1 MANNPFRAAYDLLVD
16 ELEHILNSKEIVPE
30 LSNQNVVLPLLR
42 AIKICEFLEDKLE
55 IPQNQRK
62 SLGFLK
68 TISNYYAISNLHVD
82 SYYYIDETTLMDDIK
97 YLQVFSTNTL
107 HKDYKDLTPRS
118 GAGQSV
124 NQSKNVH
131 NAHFDRS
138 TNNNG
143 STPSTTEPATRGNN
157 NQNGDDGHYDY
168 TRQENPYGG
177 GPFGGMNSFF
187 GGLFGYNYNPG
198 AGDMGTTPEDQA
210 AAMAASNRLN
220 SEIFSGKI
228 YVYRNKP
235 KIIPIA
241 KILVGIFCILLICVV
256 IVQVALNQTVVELP
270 VPSASPLYEYL
281 AHYYLNLA
289 SLYAQLGVNSVSVGY
304 LMSSAEAA
312 SWIFAILFIVMFG
325 WEAWIQLRPSK
336 NINEKYKMHIGYLL
350 FVSIMVLIFFI
361 ANFASATIP
370 KFMFGDWPAWHA
382 TYASY
387 DGGTYLATV
396 TGLYAF
402 SIIYIILLCL
412 CIVLAIIAW
421 IFKPKQD
428 FQRLNEIYNR
438 YFQEARNQFVGI

>member
-42 AIKICEFLEDKLE
+42 AVKICEFLEDKLE

-131 NAHFDRS
+131 TAHFDRS
-138 TNNNG
+138 AKSSNNSGAN
-143 STPSTTEPATRGNN
+143 TTEPAIRDANANN
-157 NQNGDDGHYDY
+157 HSNPDDGNYDY
-168 TRQENPYGG
+168 THQENPYGN
-177 GPFGGMNSFF
+177 GPFGGMSSFF
-187 GGLFGYNYNPG
+187 GGLFGYNYN
-198 AGDMGTTPEDQA
+198 AGDMGGSPEDQA

-228 YVYRNKP
+228 YIYRTKP
-235 KIIPIA
+235 KIIPIG
-241 KILVGIFCILLICVV
+241 KIIVGILCLLLICVV
-256 IVQVALNQTVVELP
+256 IIQVALNQTVVNLP
-270 VPSASPLYEYL
+270 IPINSALYNYL
-281 AHYYLNLA
+281 LPIYSNAIGFDPTA
-289 SLYAQLGVNSVSVGY
+289 TYAVGT

-312 SWIFAILFIVMFG
+312 DWFFAIFFILMFG
-325 WEAWIQLRPSK
+325 WEAWIQLRPSR
-336 NINEKYKMHIGYLL
+336 NINDKYKMHIGYLL

-370 KFMFGDWPAWHA
+370 KFMFAYWGAWHA
-382 TYASY
+382 TYAAY
-387 DGGTYLATV
+387 AGGRYLGVV
-396 TGLYAF
+396 TSLYAF
-402 SIIYIILLCL
+402 TIIYVILLCL
-412 CIVLAIIAW
+412 CIAIAIIAW

-428 FQRLNEIYNR
+428 FQRLNDIYNR
-438 YFQEARNQFVGI
+438 YFQEARSQFGGM

>member
-55 IPQNQRK
+55 VPQNQRK

-107 HKDYKDLTPRS
+107 HKDYKDLTPRQ

-131 NAHFDRS
+131 TAHFDRS
-138 TNNNG
+138 AKNSNSSN
-143 STPSTTEPATRGNN
+143 PSTTEPAIRGANN
-157 NQNGDDGHYDY
+157 TNNTQPTDDGNYDY
-168 TRQENPYGG
+168 THQENPYGN
-177 GPFGGMNSFF
+177 GPFGGMSNFF
-187 GGLFGYNYNPG
+187 GGLFGYNYN
-198 AGDMGTTPEDQA
+198 AGDMGGGSPEDQA

-228 YVYRNKP
+228 YIYRTKP
-235 KIIPIA
+235 KIIPIG
-241 KILVGIFCILLICVV
+241 KIILGILCLLLICVV
-256 IVQVALNQTVVELP
+256 IIQVALSQSVIYMRVDTGT
-270 VPSASPLYEYL
+270 ALYN
-281 AHYYLNLA
+281 YLNQI
-289 SLYAQLGVNSVSVGY
+289 SDGYVGAY
-304 LMSSAEAA
+304 YQNGFNVGTIMSSAEAA
-312 SWIFAILFIVMFG
+312 SWFFAIFFILMFG
-325 WEAWIQLRPSK
+325 WEAWIQLRPSR
-336 NINEKYKMHIGYLL
+336 NINDKYKMHIGYLL

-361 ANFASATIP
+361 TNFSSATIP
-370 KFMFGDWPAWHA
+370 KFMFANWNAWVQTFHA
-382 TYASY
+382 TSSFGIVA
-387 DGGTYLATV
+387 A
-396 TGLYAF
+396 LYAF
-402 SIIYIILLCL
+402 TIIYVILLCT
-412 CIVLAIIAW
+412 CIAIAIIAW

-428 FQRLNEIYNR
+428 FQRLNDIYNR
-438 YFQEARNQFVGI
+438 YFQEARSQFGGM

>member
-97 YLQVFSTNTL
+97 YLQVFSSNTL

-118 GAGQSV
+118 GAGQTV

-131 NAHFDRS
+131 TAHFDRS
-138 TNNNG
+138 AKNND
-143 STPSTTEPATRGNN
+143 SSASTTEPAVRGSNSN
-157 NQNGDDGHYDY
+157 SSSSDGNYDY
-168 TRQENPYGG
+168 TRQENPYGN
-177 GPFGGMNSFF
+177 GPFGGMSNFF
-187 GGLFGYNYNPG
+187 GGLFGYNYN
-198 AGDMGTTPEDQA
+198 AGDMGGSPEDQA

-228 YVYRNKP
+228 YIYKSKP
-235 KIIPIA
+235 KIIPIG
-241 KILVGIFCILLICVV
+241 KIIVGILCLLLICVV
-256 IVQVALNQTVVELP
+256 IIQVALSQSVAELKLDPGTALYNYLNQIYLNSLP
-270 VPSASPLYEYL
+270 VT
-281 AHYYLNLA
+281 
-289 SLYAQLGVNSVSVGY
+289 GVLVENV
-304 LMSSAEAA
+304 MSSAEAA
-312 SWIFAILFIVMFG
+312 SWFFAIFFILMFG
-325 WEAWIQLRPSK
+325 WEAWIQLRPAR
-336 NINEKYKMHIGYLL
+336 NINDKYKMHIGYLL

-361 ANFASATIP
+361 TNFTSPTIP
-370 KFMFGDWPAWHA
+370 RFMFANWGAWYA
-382 TYASY
+382 TFHGTASY
-387 DGGTYLATV
+387 GIV
-396 TGLYAF
+396 TSLYAF
-402 SIIYIILLCL
+402 TIIYVILLCL
-412 CIVLAIIAW
+412 CIAIAIIAW

-428 FQRLNEIYNR
+428 FQRLNDIYNR
-438 YFQEARNQFVGI
+438 YFQEARSQFGGM